1 VQHQTP
7 GPITLNETGLTV
19 KASAEDEAI
28 MARFLDD
35 YLALLDARVSSI
47 KEHLDNGEDM
57 TVNVV
62 LLSLESSSSMVGARE
77 LATIVSLLRGA
88 VERHERR
95 HVPTLVQAMSNEA
108 ERFRASVVAH

>member
-1 VQHQTP
+1 VLHETP
-7 GPITLNETGLTV
+7 RPITLNETRLTV
-19 KASAEDEAI
+19 TVSAEDEAI
-28 MARFLDD
+28 MARFRDD
-35 YLALLDARVSSI
+35 YLALLDSRVSSI
-47 KEHLDNGEDM
+47 KDHVDTGDDL
-57 TVNVV
+57 TLNVV

-108 ERFRASVVAH
+108 DRFRASVVVS

>member
-1 VQHQTP
+1 MQHETP

-19 KASAEDEAI
+19 TASAEDEAI
-28 MARFLDD
+28 MARFRDD
-35 YLALLDARVSSI
+35 YLDLLDARLTAI
-47 KEHLDNGEDM
+47 KEHLDTGEDM
-57 TVNVV
+57 TLNVV

-95 HVPTLVQAMSNEA
+95 HIPTLVQAMTNEA
-108 ERFRASVVAH
+108 ERFRAGVVVS